1 LNEGKFYGEDVREG
15 KGGRGGDVFIM
26 FVGGLD
32 ENVGKIWG
40 RVVYT
45 HTNDIKV
52 SRIGLF

>member
-26 FVGGLD
+26 FVGGL
-32 ENVGKIWG
+32 EGNVGKIWG